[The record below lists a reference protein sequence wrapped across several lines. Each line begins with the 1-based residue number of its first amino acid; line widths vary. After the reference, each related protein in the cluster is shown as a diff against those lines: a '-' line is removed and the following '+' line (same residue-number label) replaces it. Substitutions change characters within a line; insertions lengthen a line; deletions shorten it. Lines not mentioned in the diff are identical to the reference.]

1 MNRIKLGIFIFF
13 FLSTVWFSHFKK
25 ADYRTC
31 RIHYSAF
38 RRSAIGFLEVGVR
51 NRFIV
56 FWVDTVGFSTP
67 LFFDGYKICILQLPQ
82 RVHRFLTAT
91 VQQLAH
97 LVDGVIQI
105 NFAIIVGP
113 SVFAG
118 QIRSTQ
124 NHRIQQ
130 FGFAWQGAKTW
141 CLKQKIGQ
149 SYKTLGW
156 RLLMNVKGFCS
167 HDRYLHADN

>member
-1 MNRIKLGIFIFF
+1 MNRIKLVISIFF

-25 ADYRTC
+25 VDYRTC
-31 RIHYSAF
+31 RIHYLDF
-38 RRSAIGFLEVGVR
+38 RRSVTGFLEVGVR

-56 FWVDTVGFSTP
+56 FWVDTVGFPTT
-67 LFFDGYKICILQLPQ
+67 LLFDGYKICILKLPQ

-97 LVDGVIQI
+97 LVDGVVQI

-118 QIRSTQ
+118 QICSTQ
-124 NHRIQQ
+124 YHRIQQ
-130 FGFAWQGAKTW
+130 FGFA
-141 CLKQKIGQ
+141 
-149 SYKTLGW
+149 
-156 RLLMNVKGFCS
+156 
-167 HDRYLHADN
+167 

>member
-13 FLSTVWFSHFKK
+13 FLSTVRFSHFKK
-25 ADYRTC
+25 ADYCTC
-31 RIHYSAF
+31 RIHYSDF
-38 RRSAIGFLEVGVR
+38 RRSITGFLEVGVR

-67 LFFDGYKICILQLPQ
+67 LLLDGYQIGILQLSQ
-82 RVHRFLTAT
+82 GVHCFLAST
-91 VQQLAH
+91 VQQFAHLVDGVIQINSH

-124 NHRIQQ
+124 DHRIQQ
-130 FGFAWQGAKTW
+130 FGFA
-141 CLKQKIGQ
+141 
-149 SYKTLGW
+149 
-156 RLLMNVKGFCS
+156 
-167 HDRYLHADN
+167 